1 MKKQAYTLIALLAL
15 VGGMAV
21 AAQAQMG
28 NHTEMVA
35 TIPFKFNVG
44 NQAMPAGEYL
54 VSQVNPA
61 SSLTVLQLR
70 SRDGKAAAM
79 IQMNT
84 IVATSRTMRAVLN
97 FNRYGNQY
105 FFAQAWVPGSNGLAA
120 LKGRAERAAQKEL
133 AGIKTQTDSVALRTK

>member
-1 MKKQAYTLIALLAL
+1 MKKQAYTLIALLVL
-15 VGGMAV
+15 LGGMAV

-28 NHTEMVA
+28 NHTELVA
-35 TIPFKFNVG
+35 TIPFEFNVG
-44 NQAMPAGEYL
+44 NKAMPAGEYL
-54 VSQVNPA
+54 VSQMNPA

-84 IVATSRTMRAVLN
+84 IIATSRTIRAVLN
-97 FNRYGNQY
+97 FNRYGNHY
-105 FFAQAWVPGSNGLAA
+105 FFAQAWMPGSNGLAA

-133 AGIKTQTDSVALRTK
+133 AGVKAQTDSEALRTR